1 MISTDALHDP
11 ARTRVAVIGAG
22 HLGEAVLGGLLR
34 AGLPAQDVAVSALPG
49 ERAQALADRYG
60 VRAGTDNAA
69 AADGA
74 DIALVAVPP
83 SVVPAAAAE
92 IGPALPEG
100 AVAVS
105 LAAAVP
111 LARFEEALGPGRPA
125 ARAMTNTAAAV
136 GRAMTALVGG
146 IHLDGAA
153 RARVGGLF
161 SRIGSIAWV
170 GEEAMDAVT
179 AVAGSGPGFLYHLA
193 AAMADAAVDQGLP
206 PGEAR
211 AAVAQTLYGAA
222 SLLREADRG
231 PAELAAEV
239 ATPGG
244 TTREALDRL
253 DARGVPEAVAEAVAA
268 AAERSRRLAEGA
280 GHI

>member
-1 MISTDALHDP
+1 M
-11 ARTRVAVIGAG
+11 
-22 HLGEAVLGGLLR
+22 
-34 AGLPAQDVAVSALPG
+34 
-49 ERAQALADRYG
+49 
-60 VRAGTDNAA
+60 
-69 AADGA
+69 
-74 DIALVAVPP
+74 
-83 SVVPAAAAE
+83 
-92 IGPALPEG
+92 
-100 AVAVS
+100 S

-146 IHLDGAA
+146 IHLDGGA

-170 GEEAMDAVT
+170 GEDAMDAVT
-179 AVAGSGPGFLYHLA
+179 AVAGSGPAFLYHLA
-193 AAMADAAVDQGLP
+193 ASMADAAVGQGLP

-211 AAVAQTLYGAA
+211 AAVVQTLYGAA

-231 PAELAAEV
+231 PADLTAEV

-268 AAERSRRLAEGA
+268 AAERSRRLAEDA
-280 GHI
+280 GRT